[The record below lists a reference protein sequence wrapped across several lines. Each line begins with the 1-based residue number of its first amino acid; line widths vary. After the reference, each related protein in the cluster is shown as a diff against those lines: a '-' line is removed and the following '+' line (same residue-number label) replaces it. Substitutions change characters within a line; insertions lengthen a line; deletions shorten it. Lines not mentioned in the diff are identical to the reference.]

1 MESVIK
7 NVWEVTIVNN
17 EIECGNRIVYETGTH
32 KAVVVG
38 ARAGECFIF
47 ISSNEVSRMP

>member
-17 EIECGNRIVYETGTH
+17 ETECANRIVYETGTH
-32 KAVVVG
+32 KTVAVS
-38 ARAGECFIF
+38 ARGGECFI
-47 ISSNEVSRMP
+47 SL

>member
-17 EIECGNRIVYETGTH
+17 ETECANRIIVYETETH
-32 KAVVVG
+32 KAVVVSG
-38 ARAGECFIF
+38 RAGGCFI
-47 ISSNEVSRMP
+47 S